1 MNGPLVISLVTRG
14 RAFIVIGTDSRNI
27 ARTVKTTLSI
37 GGSSVHLNSHRGTFD
52 SIERLH
58 RKVREDNNL
67 QDGEVEFL
75 YRFNGRTFEVGVIG
89 SWSQDGDREIVLM
102 YSEDGQTYL
111 LKEREPKWTE
121 NYFKPES

>member
-1 MNGPLVISLVTRG
+1 LTTTTIITLVCTLLTTK
-14 RAFIVIGTDSRNI
+14 RALNR
-27 ARTVKTTLSI
+27 ARE
-37 GGSSVHLNSHRGTFD
+37 LNSHRGTFD
-52 SIERLH
+52 SIKRLH

-111 LKEREPKWTE
+111 LKEREPK
-121 NYFKPES
+121 